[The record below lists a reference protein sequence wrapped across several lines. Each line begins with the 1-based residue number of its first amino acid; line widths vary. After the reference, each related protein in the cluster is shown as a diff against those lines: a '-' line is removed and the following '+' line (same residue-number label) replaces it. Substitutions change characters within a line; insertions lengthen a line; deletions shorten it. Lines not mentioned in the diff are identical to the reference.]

1 MERIKELDR
10 YQKAVLILLAVMVI
24 GFAVIYY
31 TTTSRV
37 GFSYRDTILLPGQE
51 NGSTVYTGTIQRKQ
65 AKFTVSPDKAVIFQ
79 YGDKTYGLY
88 TAKEDPTAIPKDVSF
103 GESMTGVELR
113 CGEEILFRGG
123 VLWQSEP
130 RLIYREDGELES
142 FGISV
147 TFTNGVQYDEDGNI
161 IDPMEPST
169 ATILELMGGP
179 ELTHKGTWI
188 GWLGGALVCIF
199 TAVTILFADELF
211 RWELSFR
218 VYDSDQV
225 EPSDWEITGRYISW
239 TVLPIMA
246 AVLFIKGLG

>member
-10 YQKAVLILLAVMVI
+10 YQKTVLILVTAMVL
-24 GFAVIYY
+24 GFTVLYY
-31 TTTSRV
+31 TITARV
-37 GFSYRDTILLPGQE
+37 GFSYQDTILLPGQE
-51 NGSTVYTGTIQRKQ
+51 NGSTVYTGTIQQKQ
-65 AKFTVSPDKAVIFQ
+65 AKFTVSPDKTVIFQ
-79 YGDKTYGLY
+79 YGGKTYGPY
-88 TAKEDPTAIPKDVSF
+88 TAKEDPTAIPKDAVF
-103 GESMTGVELR
+103 GDSMTGVELR

-130 RLIYREDGELES
+130 RLIYREDGEPEN

-147 TFTNGVQYDEDGNI
+147 FINGVHYDEDGNV

-169 ATILELMGGP
+169 STILDLMGGP
-179 ELTHKGTWI
+179 ELTHKGQWL
-188 GWLGGALVCIF
+188 GWLGGAFVCIF

-211 RWELSFR
+211 RWELAFR
-218 VYDSDQV
+218 VYDPDQV

>member
-10 YQKAVLILLAVMVI
+10 YQKTVLILVTAMVL
-24 GFAVIYY
+24 GFTVLYY
-31 TTTSRV
+31 TITARV
-37 GFSYRDTILLPGQE
+37 GFSYQDTILLPGQE
-51 NGSTVYTGTIQRKQ
+51 NGSTVYTGTIQQKQ
-65 AKFTVSPDKAVIFQ
+65 AKFTVSPDKTVIFQ
-79 YGDKTYGLY
+79 YGGKTYGPY
-88 TAKEDPTAIPKDVSF
+88 TAKEDPTAIPKDKEI
-103 GESMTGVELR
+103 GRWTGVELR

-130 RLIYREDGELES
+130 RLIYREDGEPEN

-147 TFTNGVQYDEDGNI
+147 FINGVHYDEDGNV

-169 ATILELMGGP
+169 STILDLMGGP
-179 ELTHKGTWI
+179 ELTHKGQWL
-188 GWLGGALVCIF
+188 GWLGGAFVCIF

-211 RWELSFR
+211 RWELAFR
-218 VYDSDQV
+218 VYDPDQV